1 MVSFCRLKVTFQGG
15 LVEKRFVPAP
25 SGAGELPRIWS
36 TIMTQ
41 HAAFYWKQTNYWKKI
56 NKKNRITNHKN
67 TNRKKNRKDQIA
79 PERFV
84 FVSFLFLCFYF
95 SRETPE
101 SQICIF
107 SLEKIEQQTKRN
119 NKETNCGRV
128 LCIFVF
134 CFCLVSTLS
143 QLASFWLFF
152 VLLCFFFSKERCR
165 FGIPESPEG
174 KKQKR
179 NEKEAKKKQI
189 QSSLAP
195 FVSFLFLQ
203 FVFESLR
210 DENRSQPE
218 NRIDRKGAGLQYLA
232 QPKLFG
238 PTKADWGQTW
248 PSLVLSWAEQDRTWA
263 QLGHNLRRTRAS
275 WLQLI
280 GPNLSPT
287 GVQDGA
293 TWGFFSGLFIFLS

>member
-1 MVSFCRLKVTFQGG
+1 MDHPKSTIPFHRRRRRHRPRPSPSPHHPQSSSSSSSSSSRFNLYSYIIHTIHIIYTYIIIVIIILGSSEMVSFCRLKVTFQGG

-143 QLASFWLFF
+143 QLASF
-152 VLLCFFFSKERCR
+152 
-165 FGIPESPEG
+165 
-174 KKQKR
+174 
-179 NEKEAKKKQI
+179 
-189 QSSLAP
+189 
-195 FVSFLFLQ
+195 
-203 FVFESLR
+203 
-210 DENRSQPE
+210 
-218 NRIDRKGAGLQYLA
+218 
-232 QPKLFG
+232 
-238 PTKADWGQTW
+238 
-248 PSLVLSWAEQDRTWA
+248 
-263 QLGHNLRRTRAS
+263 
-275 WLQLI
+275 
-280 GPNLSPT
+280 
-287 GVQDGA
+287 
-293 TWGFFSGLFIFLS
+293 